1 MHTDKI
7 YEHANDIHVRAIVV
21 YAVNSDGKA
30 YKDSTGTEQFK
41 NSELKNAFEKG
52 CVINISG
59 ALYIPVNYYEKTKV
73 GTITYVKA
81 DTSTATT
88 AVLGTLVSVAD

>member
-1 MHTDKI
+1 MTKI
-7 YEHANDIHVRAIVV
+7 YEHANEQHVRAIVI
-21 YAVNSDGKA
+21 YAVGSDGKA
-30 YKDSTGTEQFK
+30 YKDSAGTEQFK

-52 CVINISG
+52 CIIDISG
-59 ALYIPVNYYEKTKV
+59 ALYAALNYYEKSKA
-73 GTITYVKA
+73 GTVTYVKA